1 MMLKDILHDIEIIR
15 KYPLRYIA
23 QVVIQAETPL
33 SISTGEKDIL
43 TDSTIVT
50 DANGLPMIYGTSLA
64 GVLRHS
70 LQERGMDVDSIF
82 GYQNDRTNEGE
93 GSRLIVS
100 NAHFVDKN
108 SNVIEGLCPVDWN
121 DEFLGKFKE
130 LPVRQHA
137 KIWHTGAVN
146 KQEHGKFDEQVVYK
160 GTRFKFELELV
171 GDNSDR
177 QNWIQLLKQFSALDF
192 RIGGGSR
199 KGFGKLEIVS
209 IQVKEFDLES
219 KLEDYMEKTSSL
231 NCSLGTENVK
241 LTYQDEDKRSWISFI
256 LKIEP
261 DDFWMFGSGF
271 GDSDVDMTP
280 VFEEEIIWKT
290 AGPEFSEKLILIPT
304 SSIKGAIS
312 HRVAYHYNRLTDNY
326 ADGKSKAELEQLV
339 GEKNTAV
346 KSLFG
351 CSKENEKG
359 NRGNVLFTDL
369 YLKMDENKM
378 PKIINHVAID
388 RFTGGAIN
396 GALFDEKVIFQKNI
410 PKLELLVKKNA
421 LEDDKVQESL
431 HNTLNDICNGMLPLG
446 GGVMRGH
453 GCFTGKVY
461 KNGVEVTN
469 GR

>member
-33 SISTGEKDIL
+33 SISTGEKDLL
-43 TDSTIVT
+43 TDSTVVT
-50 DANGLPMIYGTSLA
+50 DVNGLPMIYGTSLT

-70 LQERGMDVDSIF
+70 LQERGIDVDSVF
-82 GYQNDRTNEGE
+82 GYQNDRTNDGE

-177 QNWIQLLKQFSALDF
+177 QNWTQLLERFSALDF

-199 KGFGKLEIVS
+199 KGFGKLKIVS
-209 IQVKEFDLES
+209 IQVKVFDLKS
-219 KLEDYMEKTSSL
+219 DIGNYLDKTSSL
-231 NCSLGTENVK
+231 NCSLGSKDVKDEYQNKDNENWHK
-241 LTYQDEDKRSWISFI
+241 YTLS
-256 LKIEP
+256 IEP
-261 DDFWMFGSGF
+261 DNFWMFGSGF

-290 AGPEFSEKLILIPT
+290 AGPEFSEKLILIQT

-312 HRVAYHYNRLTDNY
+312 HRVAYHYNKLKRNY

-339 GEKNTAV
+339 GEKNLGV

-369 YLKMDENKM
+369 YLKMDENMK
-378 PKIINHVAID
+378 PKILNHVAID

-410 PKLELLVKKNA
+410 PMLEFLVKKDA
-421 LEDDKVQESL
+421 FEEDEVQKSL
-431 HNTLNDICNGMLPLG
+431 HNTFHDICNGMLPLG

-461 KNGVEVTN
+461 KDGKELINE
-469 GR
+469 